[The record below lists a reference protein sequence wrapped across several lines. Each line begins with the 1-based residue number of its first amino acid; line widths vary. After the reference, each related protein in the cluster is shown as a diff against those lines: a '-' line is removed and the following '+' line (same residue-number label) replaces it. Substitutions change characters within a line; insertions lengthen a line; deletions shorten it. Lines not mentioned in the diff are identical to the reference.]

1 MSLWEN
7 RKTIENDKAT
17 KWVFVTAQR
26 KLIDLTRKRKVIR
39 KSEEEF
45 KRQSIKTYIG
55 FENQDIIQLC
65 LNQLPAIQKSVVL
78 LRDLEGYNYEEIGQI
93 TELSESQVKVYLY
106 RARQKFRDAYESL
119 KKPQA
124 EHEYR

>member
-1 MSLWEN
+1 M
-7 RKTIENDKAT
+7 T
-17 KWVFVTAQR
+17 KWLFVNAQR
-26 KLIDLTRKRKVIR
+26 KLIDYTRKQKVIR

-45 KRQSIKTYIG
+45 KRHSIKTYIG
-55 FENQDIIQLC
+55 FDNQDLIQQC

-78 LRDLEGYNYEEIGQI
+78 LRDIEGYNYEEIGKI

-119 KKPQA
+119 NNPKAQ
-124 EHEYR
+124 HEYR